1 MRMGKHAKLSPH
13 ERKFV
18 CKQVWLFEPIIQLV
32 HQTNVYDQ
40 ISVASEQIYLLL
52 LSLGDA

>member
-40 ISVASEQIYLLL
+40 IRVASEQIYLLL